1 MVIRCLDTYA
11 LVEINNENPN
21 FSNYINEEVIITDLT
36 LAEFYGYLYKRYN
49 LKTAE
54 YWFKKLSLFTKEVSR
69 EILVKAIKYKIDNKK
84 QNLSFFDCVGYT
96 YAIEN
101 GMKFVTGD
109 REFKDKVGVEFK
121 K

>member
-1 MVIRCLDTYA
+1 MKCLDTYA
-11 LVEINNENPN
+11 LVEISRGNPN
-21 FSNYINEEVIITDLT
+21 FSNYLNENSIIPDLIF
-36 LAEFYGYLYKRYN
+36 AEFYSVILREYN
-49 LKTAE
+49 EKTAN
-54 YWFKKLSLFTKEVSR
+54 YWFRQIESR
-69 EILVKAIKYKIDNKK
+69 LVPINVHTMIKAVKFRQENKK

-121 K
+121 